1 MGWAKGADFRT
12 LLDKVPLAD
21 LTWDEQAR
29 NRCGLV
35 VKPPEK
41 ARDGEPHALYLRS
54 EAAAL
59 ARALGAAIA
68 ELLVDGRGVIIAP
81 MRKIVMIAIGIIML
95 SLVTFAHPFEG
106 NTYGFCPLFKSPL
119 HTANDVVVAAIDI
132 AAVWLIY
139 RGIRS

>member
-1 MGWAKGADFRT
+1 
-12 LLDKVPLAD
+12 
-21 LTWDEQAR
+21 
-29 NRCGLV
+29 
-35 VKPPEK
+35 
-41 ARDGEPHALYLRS
+41 
-54 EAAAL
+54 
-59 ARALGAAIA
+59 
-68 ELLVDGRGVIIAP
+68 